1 MRRFDEKCHDDD
13 DDNDND
19 NDDDDDG
26 GGSDGVD
33 SDNDGNGDDDDS
45 ALFPLQLLGANMR
58 MASHIPLP
66 PVRLARPNPPRIH
79 LDLFLQ

>member
-1 MRRFDEKCHDDD
+1 MRCQHKNGDDD
-13 DDNDND
+13 E
-19 NDDDDDG
+19 DDDIGGDDG
-26 GGSDGVD
+26 GDGD
-33 SDNDGNGDDDDS
+33 GDDGDNDGNGDDDDS
-45 ALFPLQLLGANMR
+45 ALFPLQLLGAGMR

>member
-1 MRRFDEKCHDDD
+1 MSCQHKNDEEDDAID
-13 DDNDND
+13 GDEN
-19 NDDDDDG
+19 G
-26 GGSDGVD
+26 GGDGD
-33 SDNDGNGDDDDS
+33 DGNGDDDEN
-45 ALFPLQLLGANMR
+45 ALFPLQLLGAGMR

>member
-1 MRRFDEKCHDDD
+1 MRCQHKNGDYDEDDAID
-13 DDNDND
+13 G
-19 NDDDDDG
+19 DDG
-26 GGSDGVD
+26 GGGDGDD

>member
-1 MRRFDEKCHDDD
+1 MRCQHKNGDDD
-13 DDNDND
+13 E
-19 NDDDDDG
+19 DDDIDGDDG
-26 GGSDGVD
+26 GDGDGDD
-33 SDNDGNGDDDDS
+33 SDNDGNGDDDEN
-45 ALFPLQLLGANMR
+45 ALFPLQLLGAGMR

>member
-1 MRRFDEKCHDDD
+1 MRCQHKNGDDD
-13 DDNDND
+13 EDDAI
-19 NDDDDDG
+19 DG
-26 GGSDGVD
+26 GDGDGDD
-33 SDNDGNGDDDDS
+33 SANDGNGDDDEN
-45 ALFPLQLLGANMR
+45 ALFPLQLLGAGMR